1 MTSSAAARRN
11 LGTPLMCIARTL
23 MGRRAK
29 NAWALEESSSPA
41 LAAGPATRG
50 SQRAS
55 DSVTSQGRPTKSASS
70 APIAITAS
78 YHLALRDFKPG
89 VVHASAPSVVS
100 EFDKHVHTSVRTSN
114 AQGWLTD
121 SRGHLLKQP
130 MLILFFFLYSD
141 RVTSPFCSFCVFLG
155 HRMQSANSAESGF
168 VDKRHSS
175 RSADEMPIRL
185 IERGVRRCWARVAQ
199 AVRLTALATSQT
211 IRGTEFAD
219 RCKMCHSV
227 PGVAVGPG
235 LTGGNS
241 WDVKKPIRWHGPNG
255 CDVT

>member
-1 MTSSAAARRN
+1 M
-11 LGTPLMCIARTL
+11 
-23 MGRRAK
+23 
-29 NAWALEESSSPA
+29 
-41 LAAGPATRG
+41 
-50 SQRAS
+50 
-55 DSVTSQGRPTKSASS
+55 
-70 APIAITAS
+70 
-78 YHLALRDFKPG
+78 
-89 VVHASAPSVVS
+89 
-100 EFDKHVHTSVRTSN
+100 
-114 AQGWLTD
+114 
-121 SRGHLLKQP
+121 LKQP

-235 LTGGNS
+235 LTGGTLGTS
-241 WDVKKPIRWHGPNG
+241 KAHSMARARCARRDFTLSHSYAAPKSQQLGTRR
-255 CDVT
+255 VTACECLQHW